1 MLVGRIVGTVVATQK
16 EQRLEGLKL
25 FVVKRVDIDGGLSEA
40 FVVAADAVG
49 AGLGETVLCATG
61 SAARQTPL
69 TEGRPVDA
77 VVMAIIDTWDANGRV
92 VYDKAKEG

>member
-16 EQRLEGLKL
+16 DPRLEGLKF
-25 FVVKRVDIDGGLSEA
+25 FVVRRVDIDGSPSEA

-49 AGLGETVLCATG
+49 AGVGETVLYATG
-61 SAARQTPL
+61 SAARQTPI

-77 VVMAIIDTWDANGRV
+77 VVMGIVDTWDADGRV
-92 VYDKAKEG
+92 VYDKAREG